1 MYEFLI
7 SSLWSTPNL
16 GDIFETM
23 MILLLVQ
30 LVKHCKNSVL
40 YMRNEYFSSVRRLTS
55 TIQALRKLKSVI
67 TPWAKGKSGYRMRP
81 QFKEKQN
88 KSLSRPRPKF
98 ALVLLTLSSQALF
111 VSFL

>member
-1 MYEFLI
+1 MNAHLQRVVYEFLI

-40 YMRNEYFSSVRRLTS
+40 YMWE
-55 TIQALRKLKSVI
+55 
-67 TPWAKGKSGYRMRP
+67 GM
-81 QFKEKQN
+81 
-88 KSLSRPRPKF
+88 
-98 ALVLLTLSSQALF
+98 LLMGRVVHLGVF
-111 VSFL
+111 